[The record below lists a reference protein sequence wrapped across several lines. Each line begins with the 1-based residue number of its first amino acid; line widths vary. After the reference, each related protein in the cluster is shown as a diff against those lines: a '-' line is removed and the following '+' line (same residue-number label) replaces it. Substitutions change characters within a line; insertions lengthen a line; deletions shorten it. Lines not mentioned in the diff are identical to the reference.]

1 MILTD
6 KVDKIMPKYKAWSFL
21 TFPVGIGLKQV
32 LLIKASKSD
41 SYHILS
47 VPAAPEPIATA
58 RREIQA
64 EVKSTLFG
72 AINKPT
78 IQVNKTKDITLGFI
92 KLKND
97 SKLYIEVN
105 KDYVIEL
112 YIKINNEIT
121 HVCLVGC
128 WCASVGVVFGFW
140 VGFWWLFMFGTHF
153 ARSSYRTYR
162 SNR

>member
-6 KVDKIMPKYKAWSFL
+6 KADKIIPKYKAWSFL

-41 SYHILS
+41 SYHMLS
-47 VPAAPEPIATA
+47 VPAAPEPMATA
-58 RREIQA
+58 NREIQA
-64 EVKSTLFG
+64 DVKSKLIG

-78 IQVNKTKDITLGFI
+78 IQVNKTNDITLGFI

-105 KDYVIEL
+105 FKFFVLVI
-112 YIKINNEIT
+112 
-121 HVCLVGC
+121 
-128 WCASVGVVFGFW
+128 AGVN
-140 VGFWWLFMFGTHF
+140 LFYF
-153 ARSSYRTYR
+153 R
-162 SNR
+162 